1 MMYIR
6 VRIDIIILYY
16 SASICHK
23 PASME
28 VERTKD
34 GRQGENQNSLPHLFA
49 PVCQRMRALT
59 AIEAEED

>member
-1 MMYIR
+1 
-6 VRIDIIILYY
+6 
-16 SASICHK
+16 
-23 PASME
+23 ME

-59 AIEAEED
+59 AMEAEEYIIIISRAARMRCVSGNVTYHKSAN